1 MSYMEI
7 YNEKVHDL
15 LDPGPHKQ
23 SLKVREHS
31 VLGPYVDGLAQ
42 LAVTSYQ
49 DIEVLMAEGNK
60 SRTVAATN
68 MNCESSRSHAVFN
81 VILTQTFTD
90 AVTQVTGEKVR
101 IPPILSN
108 SLILSKASARSRYPI
123 PSM

>member
-1 MSYMEI
+1 MEI

-49 DIEVLMAEGNK
+49 DIEVLMGEGNK

-81 VILTQTFTD
+81 VILTQIFTD
-90 AVTQVTGEKVR
+90 PFSDVTGEKVC
-101 IPPILSN
+101 S
-108 SLILSKASARSRYPI
+108 SSYY
-123 PSM
+123 

>member
-15 LDPGPHKQ
+15 LDPRQYKQ

-42 LAVTSYQ
+42 LAVASYE

-60 SRTVAATN
+60 SRTVAATS

-81 VILTQTFTD
+81 VILSQTYTD
-90 AVTQVTGEKVR
+90 ASTDVTGEKVF
-101 IPPILSN
+101 LS
-108 SLILSKASARSRYPI
+108 IF
-123 PSM
+123 

>member
-1 MSYMEI
+1 MEI

-42 LAVTSYQ
+42 LAVMSYE
-49 DIEVLMAEGNK
+49 DIEVLMEEGNK

-81 VILTQTFTD
+81 VILTQAQTD
-90 AVTQVTGEKVR
+90 SLTDVTGEKVSLFQNELFPR
-101 IPPILSN
+101 RSSVMIHHFLSYGH
-108 SLILSKASARSRYPI
+108 L
-123 PSM
+123 

>member
-1 MSYMEI
+1 MQVEVSYMEI

-49 DIEVLMAEGNK
+49 DIEVLMGEGNK

-68 MNCESSRSHAVFN
+68 MNSESSRSHAVFN
-81 VILTQTFTD
+81 VILTQIFTD
-90 AVTQVTGEKVR
+90 PFSDVTGEKVR
-101 IPPILSN
+101 WNVGITEFIV
-108 SLILSKASARSRYPI
+108 
-123 PSM
+123 

>member
-1 MSYMEI
+1 MEI

-15 LDPGPHKQ
+15 FDPGPHKH

-68 MNCESSRSHAVFN
+68 MNCESSRSHAVFS
-81 VILTQTFTD
+81 VILSQTLTD
-90 AVTQVTGEKVR
+90 PVTGVTGEKVWNTSAVVR
-101 IPPILSN
+101 EWPN
-108 SLILSKASARSRYPI
+108 SICVV
-123 PSM
+123 